1 MNAPVP
7 TGGVVVDFCGET
19 HVAQPGK
26 PVTVGREGDLRIDDN
41 LYLHRRFLQVEHA
54 NGMWWLA
61 NVGSRLSATVSDP
74 DGLMQAWIAPG
85 ARLPLV
91 FSSTR
96 VLFTAGPTTYE
107 LELRL
112 EDAVFEPAAQQL
124 ADSGATT
131 VGRVALTRDQKL
143 LVLVLAEPVLRR
155 GERGAGQVPTNTAAA
170 RSLGWTQTKFNRK
183 LDNVCGRLVRH
194 GVRGLHGE
202 PGALA
207 ANRRARLVE
216 YAVATRLVT
225 VADLGLLDAHRRARE
240 GRADDGS
247 AGGGVLPI
255 PH

>member
-1 MNAPVP
+1 
-7 TGGVVVDFCGET
+7 VVVDFCGET
-19 HVAQPGK
+19 RLALPGR
-26 PVTVGREGDLRIDDN
+26 PVTVGREGDLRIDGN
-41 LYLHRRFLQVEHA
+41 LYLHRRFLQVEHV
-54 NGMWWLA
+54 NQMWWLT

-74 DGLMQAWIAPG
+74 DGLMQAWMAPG

-112 EDAVFEPAAQQL
+112 EQL
-124 ADSGATT
+124 ADVGATT
-131 VGRVALTRDQKL
+131 VGRLALTRDQKL
-143 LVLVLAEPVLRR
+143 LVLVLAEPMLRR
-155 GERGAGQVPTNTAAA
+155 GERGAGQMPTNTAAA

-194 GVRGLHGE
+194 GVRGLHGA

-207 ANRRARLVE
+207 VNRRARLVE
-216 YAVATRLVT
+216 YAVASRLVT
-225 VADLGLLDAHRRARE
+225 VADLALLDSHRLASVGNANDGAA
-240 GRADDGS
+240 GR
-247 AGGGVLPI
+247 GVLPI